1 MRIGLDLRYLNDHFP
16 GIGRYAL
23 NLAQALVAYP
33 HTFVCLYNPE
43 PSNNRYP
50 IHSLAANQNVEMVPV
65 NIAPF
70 SLREQLDLP
79 RLVSR
84 LHLSLLHSPY
94 YIKPYCKLACP
105 SVVTIHDLI
114 GHFYPKTLAP
124 RARYTFHFLVWL
136 AIQSATHLIAVSE
149 SGAHDLHSV
158 YHISKARVTVTPE
171 AAAPHFSPQPP
182 AAVAALRSRLKLP
195 QRYLLTVGSNKP
207 HKNREHL
214 ILAWSQIEAQYQ
226 GVQLIIAGHYDPQYP
241 QAQKLVEELDLSARV
256 RFINNVTEVDLP
268 TLYTGAEAF
277 IFPSLYEGFGL
288 PVLEAMACGTPVIC
302 SQTSSLPEVAGDAA
316 LLVEPHDLPGL
327 EAEMQALLNDPS
339 RRQHLR
345 KLGLQRAQTFTWQR
359 TAELTMRAYKL
370 AYNGR

>member
-33 HTFVCLYNPE
+33 HTFVCLYNPDL
-43 PSNNRYP
+43 PNSRYA
-50 IHSLAANQNVEMVPV
+50 IQSLAANQNVEMVPT
-65 NIAPF
+65 NAAPF
-70 SLREQLDLP
+70 SLREQIDLP

-94 YIKPYCKLACP
+94 YIKPYRKLPCP

-114 GHFYPKTLAP
+114 GHFHPQTLAP
-124 RARYTFHFLVWL
+124 RARYTFRILVWL
-136 AIQSATHLIAVSE
+136 AIQSATRLIAVSE
-149 SGAHDLHSV
+149 SGAHDLQAV
-158 YHISKARVTVTPE
+158 YQIPKARITVTPE
-171 AAAPHFSPQPP
+171 AAAPHFRPQPP
-182 AAVAALRSRLKLP
+182 AAVAALRARLKLP

-214 ILAWSQIEAQYQ
+214 ILAWSQIEAKYQ
-226 GVQLIIAGHYDPQYP
+226 GVHLIIAGHYDPQYP

-256 RFINNVTEVDLP
+256 RFIHNVAEGDLP
-268 TLYTGAEAF
+268 SLYTGAEAF

-302 SQTSSLPEVAGDAA
+302 AQTSSLPEVAGEAA
-316 LLVEPHDLPGL
+316 FLVDPHDLPGL
-327 EAEMQALLNDPS
+327 VAGMQDLLNHS
-339 RRQHLR
+339 SVRQHRR
-345 KLGLQRAQTFTWQR
+345 KLGLERAQTFTWQR
-359 TAELTMRAYKL
+359 TAELTMYAYKL
-370 AYNGR
+370 AQNGG